1 MNAHEMRAARERQMQ
16 ADVRVHEVYES
27 ISRESDGSQASA
39 DSGDIPA
46 PSETELQHYT
56 RQLNNPGQIQA
67 HGALLVVDERDLKR
81 EGLKIKAASGN
92 CQAILGRST
101 GELLFG
107 VKPQAENLH
116 SLQGC
121 RDAGHMEEA
130 AQADDASRASTEKIA
145 ELSSAGSSASSNTDN
160 GSRAHPNAMSL
171 FDLFDEMQTIETALT
186 LKNLDLANPVT
197 VNIRKTAEGGIAML
211 PFRYPPQLSFIIP
224 PLSCLSDGKRQLK
237 GS

>member
-1 MNAHEMRAARERQMQ
+1 MQ

-27 ISRESDGSQASA
+27 ISRESDRSQASA

-67 HGALLVVDERDLKR
+67 HGALLVVDERNLKR

-171 FDLFDEMQTIETALT
+171 FDLFDELQTIETALT

-197 VNIRKTAEGGIAML
+197 VNIRKTAEGGIDML
-211 PFRYPPQLSFIIP
+211 PFQYPPL
-224 PLSCLSDGKRQLK
+224 LTCLR
-237 GS
+237 

>member
-27 ISRESDGSQASA
+27 ISRESDRSQASA

-67 HGALLVVDERDLKR
+67 HGALLVVDERNLKR

-101 GELLFG
+101 GELLG
-107 VKPQAENLH
+107 VVEHRQWQQ
-116 SLQGC
+116 STSQ
-121 RDAGHMEEA
+121 RDV
-130 AQADDASRASTEKIA
+130 
-145 ELSSAGSSASSNTDN
+145 L
-160 GSRAHPNAMSL
+160 
-171 FDLFDEMQTIETALT
+171 
-186 LKNLDLANPVT
+186 V
-197 VNIRKTAEGGIAML
+197 
-211 PFRYPPQLSFIIP
+211 
-224 PLSCLSDGKRQLK
+224 
-237 GS
+237 